1 MDEWSKAC
9 LVLACSVFSRFDV
22 VGLKHSQVVVEP
34 NGLVLAGIEV
44 QALIERTE
52 GDEDLLYM
60 LLNEF
65 ASEFDGASA
74 EIRAAIA
81 ARDVELAHRF
91 AHKLRGA
98 ASSLSATQLEQA
110 ALALEEDFKAGRLEG
125 QKGSLKVLER
135 ALGKVMASIASR

>member
-44 QALIERTE
+44 QAFIERTE

-65 ASEFDGASA
+65 ASEFDSA
-74 EIRAAIA
+74 LAKIRAAIA

-110 ALALEEDFKAGRLEG
+110 ALALEENFKAGRLEG
-125 QKGSLKVLER
+125 R
-135 ALGKVMASIASR
+135 RDR